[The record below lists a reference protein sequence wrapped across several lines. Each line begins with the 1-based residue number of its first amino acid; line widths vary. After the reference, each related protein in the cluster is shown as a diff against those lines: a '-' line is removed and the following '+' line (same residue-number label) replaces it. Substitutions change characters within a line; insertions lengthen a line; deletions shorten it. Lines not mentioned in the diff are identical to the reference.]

1 MKNLKLQRGF
11 TLVELMI
18 VIGIIGVLASIAI
31 PTYQGYVI
39 RTKVIEGLALAASAK
54 TAVSENAASG
64 NDFSSGW
71 VAPASTDIV
80 KSISIDDNDGVITIT
95 YSKALSS
102 DGTEPTLLLLPVDGD
117 HLLVPHQVVES
128 NLIDWRCHSA
138 QPPSNSTF
146 LNRTGTLAPKFV
158 PAECRAS

>member
-54 TAVSENAASG
+54 TAVSENAANGS
-64 NDFSSGW
+64 DFTSGW
-71 VAPASTDIV
+71 IAPASTDIV
-80 KSISIDDNDGVITIT
+80 KSIAINNSNGIITIT
-95 YSKALSS
+95 YSSALSN
-102 DGTEPTLLLLPVDGD
+102 DGSQPTLLLLPIDDD

-128 NLIDWRCHSA
+128 NLIDWRCHSS

-146 LNRTGTLAPKFV
+146 LSITGTLAPKFV
-158 PAECRAS
+158 PAECRNS